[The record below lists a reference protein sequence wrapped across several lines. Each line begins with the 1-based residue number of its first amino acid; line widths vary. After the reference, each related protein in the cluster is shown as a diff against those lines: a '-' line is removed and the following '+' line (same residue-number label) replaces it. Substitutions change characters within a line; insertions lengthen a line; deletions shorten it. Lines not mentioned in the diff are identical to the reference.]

1 MYKHILV
8 ATDGSEIADNA
19 VDQAIAL
26 AKDLGA
32 RLTAVTV
39 TEPYEAIA
47 FAETLSVID
56 PSDYKKQCDEHAR
69 AILSGVVTRAKAAGI
84 TCETVHKDNHRP
96 YAGVIEAAEKSGVD
110 LIMVGS
116 HGRRGFEALLLGSQ
130 AVKLLTHTNISTLV
144 VR

>member
-1 MYKHILV
+1 
-8 ATDGSEIADNA
+8 
-19 VDQAIAL
+19 
-26 AKDLGA
+26 
-32 RLTAVTV
+32 
-39 TEPYEAIA
+39 
-47 FAETLSVID
+47 
-56 PSDYKKQCDEHAR
+56 
-69 AILSGVVTRAKAAGI
+69 VTRAKAAGI

-130 AVKLLTHTNISTLV
+130 AVKLLTHTNIPTLV